1 MNQLKLDLHLH
12 TWYSSDAIDP
22 PSLIL
27 KMAATKGLYAIAIT
41 DHNTVR
47 GLKRARECKS
57 NVVVIPG
64 IEVDTKEGHI
74 IGLGISTEIKPWRT
88 AAETVELIKDAGGFV
103 VVPHPFDYI
112 RRGVGTIA
120 RRLGADAIEVLNSK
134 TNTPFSNTLAKRL
147 AIDIKSAT
155 TAGSDAHLAED
166 VGNAYVLI
174 EEKGEPSVDTILSIL
189 ASKKHDKVKVAGK
202 ITSLRSR
209 VRKIALQRMKRKD
222 PY

>member
-12 TWYSSDAIDP
+12 TWYSTDAIDP

-27 KMAATKGLYAIAIT
+27 KMAARKGLYAIAIT
-41 DHNTVR
+41 DHNTVQ
-47 GLKRARECKS
+47 GVKRARECKS

-64 IEVDTKEGHI
+64 IEVDAKEGHI

-103 VVPHPFDYI
+103 VVPHPFDYM

-147 AIDIKSAT
+147 AKNIKSAV

-174 EEKGEPSVDTILSIL
+174 QEKGEPSVDRILSII

-209 VRKIALQRMKRKD
+209 VRKIALQRMKRKG